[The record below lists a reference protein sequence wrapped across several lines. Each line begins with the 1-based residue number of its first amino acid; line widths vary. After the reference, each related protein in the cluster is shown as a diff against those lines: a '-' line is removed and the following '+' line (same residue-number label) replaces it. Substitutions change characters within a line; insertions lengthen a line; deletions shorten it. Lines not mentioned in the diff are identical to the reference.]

1 MFSAELDTGRVFQY
15 SLPEP
20 LLEKSVVKSALLA
33 AVALLALTAA
43 ASAAPIESYSA
54 RLSSKDHFN
63 SYGERLTSVAA
74 IIRQDRANYYV
85 YGSHDAEDEADS
97 FFSSKENRARL
108 EALLNRGRITVS
120 AEEAIVNETPL
131 IHVEIYDNFIAVT
144 VE

>member
-1 MFSAELDTGRVFQY
+1 MKL
-15 SLPEP
+15 
-20 LLEKSVVKSALLA
+20 AL
-33 AVALLALTAA
+33 LTAA
-43 ASAAPIESYSA
+43 CLLSLTTFANAAPIESYTA

-63 SYGERLTSVAA
+63 SNGERLTSVAA

-108 EALLNRGRITVS
+108 EALLNRGRITAA
-120 AEEAIVNETPL
+120 AENAILNDSPL